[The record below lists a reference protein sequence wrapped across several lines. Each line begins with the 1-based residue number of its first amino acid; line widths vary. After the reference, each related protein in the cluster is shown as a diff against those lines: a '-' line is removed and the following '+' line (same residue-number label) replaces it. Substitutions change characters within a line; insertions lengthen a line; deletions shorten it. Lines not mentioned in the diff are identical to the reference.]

1 MSITINSV
9 VDKMNGYLPFDSN
22 HSSIYEEYQ
31 TSGETI
37 EVKTVAL
44 EYLSTLYLSKAT
56 IVILTGD
63 AGHGKT
69 HLCRRF
75 LQDSLG
81 YSETDARQLINNS
94 CDGQTPITPS
104 GKVSKRSVSIYKDLS
119 ELTDT
124 ASIESIE
131 KAYNSKEFL
140 TIICVNEGKLRAVLS
155 AGSHSPACDAVS
167 KELSNHFE
175 NGVTS
180 TNGKIH
186 IINLNYQ
193 SIAST
198 IESESNSNSLVF
210 QALKSWM
217 DGRKW
222 SVCANCNVKNNCPIF
237 RNYDLLGETRSELAN
252 KRLQKI
258 GELLSTVEQLGDVI
272 TIREMLMLVSY
283 IVTGGL
289 SCSDVHQKKN
299 KIGWQNEFAFYN
311 LFFQTPGSLS
321 SEAVKSIP
329 ILEKLKVLDPGSV
342 SSRLI
347 DEKLLNSTDLFP
359 EDQLDL
365 KFRAADNHLEL
376 VDAANGVDEIIG
388 NPTSKKER
396 HKEAELTI
404 KIVRTLRRRSYFEEI
419 FNELG
424 AIKQLGFKHGE
435 QFTGLLTGELKGQQ
449 LAKVKRRV
457 INGLHTIQGIIGKS
471 LITNLLLVDPAF
483 GNSTQH
489 AAIISR
495 SIQPSEIKLIPM
507 RDKWN
512 KYDSSDPYSIKNSVD
527 WIDRFICF
535 RVKDVSGDDQDFPLD
550 LLTFNTICVAADGF
564 VSESFFTHDLRRIKN
579 HLARLCESDP
589 AKQTAIQVIVEGS
602 IKSVSID
609 DGVIQ
614 VGGSS

>member
-1 MSITINSV
+1 
-9 VDKMNGYLPFDSN
+9 MNGYLPFNAN

-31 TSGETI
+31 TAGETI

-44 EYLSTLYLSKAT
+44 DYLSNLYESLAS

-75 LQDSLG
+75 LEESMG
-81 YSETDARQLINNS
+81 YKEVDARQLINNS
-94 CDGQTPITPS
+94 CNGKTLIPHV
-104 GKVSKRSVSIYKDLS
+104 GKVPKRPVNIYKDLS
-119 ELTDT
+119 ELTDIE
-124 ASIESIE
+124 SIESIE
-131 KAYNSKEFL
+131 KAYVSKEVL
-140 TIICVNEGKLRAVLS
+140 TIICANEGKLRAVLS
-155 AGSHSPACDAVS
+155 AGANSQACKEIS
-167 KELSNHFE
+167 TELSNHFE

-180 TNGKIH
+180 ISGRTH

-193 SIAST
+193 SIASC
-198 IESESNSNSLVF
+198 IKSESNLNSLVF
-210 QALKSWM
+210 QAFKSWM

-222 SVCANCNVKNNCPIF
+222 SVCGNCSVQKNCPIF
-237 RNYDLLGETRSELAN
+237 RNYDLLSETRSGLAN
-252 KRLQKI
+252 KRLQRI
-258 GELLSTVEQLGDVI
+258 GDLLSAAEQLGDVI

-289 SCSDVHQKKN
+289 NCREVHKQKN

-311 LFFQTPGSLS
+311 LLFQTPGSLS
-321 SEAVKSIP
+321 NEAVKSIP
-329 ILEKLKVLDPGSV
+329 ILAKLQVLDPGTV
-342 SSRLI
+342 SSRRI
-347 DEKLLNSTDLFP
+347 DERLLNSTDLFP

-365 KFRAADNHLEL
+365 KFRSADNQLEL

-396 HKEAELTI
+396 LKEAELTI
-404 KIVRTLRRRSYFEEI
+404 KIVRSLRRRAYFEAI
-419 FNELG
+419 FDELD
-424 AIKQLGFKHGE
+424 ATTQLGFKHGE
-435 QFTGLLTGELKGQQ
+435 QFTALLTGELKGAE
-449 LAKVKRRV
+449 LSRAKRRI
-457 INGLHTIQGIIGKS
+457 INGLHTIQGIVGKS
-471 LITNLLLVDPAF
+471 SITNLFLVDPAF
-483 GNSTQH
+483 GSSTQH

-495 SIQPSEIKLIPM
+495 SIQPSEIKLVPM
-507 RDKWN
+507 RDKW
-512 KYDSSDPYSIKNSVD
+512 KKQDSAEDYAIKDSVD

-535 RVKDVSGDDQDFPLD
+535 RVKDVSRRDQDFPLD

-579 HLARLCESDP
+579 YLARLCESDP
-589 AKQTAIQVIVEGS
+589 TKQTDIKVIVEGS
-602 IKSVSID
+602 IQSVSID